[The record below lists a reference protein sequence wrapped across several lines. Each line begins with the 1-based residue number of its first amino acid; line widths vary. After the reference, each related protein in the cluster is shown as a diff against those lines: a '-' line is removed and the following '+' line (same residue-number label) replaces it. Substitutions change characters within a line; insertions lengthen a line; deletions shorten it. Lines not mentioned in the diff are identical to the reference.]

1 MVIMLIPFNSQLLI
15 NTCAI
20 QIFHPKI
27 FVFSSANLDSEG
39 ISKMQSIH
47 DISLMTSLGL
57 KSNITTPSTDKTFNY
72 QRGLENYDSSKPILV
87 VLHGYPQT

>member
-1 MVIMLIPFNSQLLI
+1 MVIMLIPFDSQLHLK
-15 NTCAI
+15 TCSNLNL
-20 QIFHPKI
+20 QPKI
-27 FVFSSANLDSEG
+27 SDCFSANLDSEG